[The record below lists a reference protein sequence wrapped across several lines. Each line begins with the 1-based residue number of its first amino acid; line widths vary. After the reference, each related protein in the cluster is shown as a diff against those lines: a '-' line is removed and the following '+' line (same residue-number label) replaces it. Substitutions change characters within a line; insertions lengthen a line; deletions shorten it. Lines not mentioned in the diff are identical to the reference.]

1 MWAPVKPNGDLGTT
15 GHQNHQQL
23 MQTWRDDAVKKS
35 ELGDS
40 AKLPEITGSG
50 TGPEIGEGPNRV
62 EVDINAPKLE
72 PIDTSN
78 QTLDALQNKNPTD
91 KPVTVSNNAKLAE
104 PVQTDNTFIK
114 PSTSDNV
121 KVDTDAGADAQ
132 AGLDQTDTK
141 TSTSGVEVDP
151 TDTKPVTTKSPTLT
165 KPSDRKDVDPEL
177 DTTTTRPKVVTTTPT
192 LPTDNTQLAH
202 TKNA

>member
-1 MWAPVKPNGDLGTT
+1 M
-15 GHQNHQQL
+15 
-23 MQTWRDDAVKKS
+23 
-35 ELGDS
+35 
-40 AKLPEITGSG
+40 
-50 TGPEIGEGPNRV
+50 
-62 EVDINAPKLE
+62 
-72 PIDTSN
+72 
-78 QTLDALQNKNPTD
+78 
-91 KPVTVSNNAKLAE
+91 
-104 PVQTDNTFIK
+104 QTDNTFIK

-177 DTTTTRPKVVTTTPT
+177 DTTTSNKVTTGKPPPAPKFGTTSQTVDVKPVSYTHLT
-192 LPTDNTQLAH
+192 LPTKA
-202 TKNA
+202 